1 MKVWLKHREDGS
13 LYDWHPQLAKHPKLY
28 EVTDEELFPEKYAPP
43 QVISKMEEIKAK
55 HAEPLPLFTE
65 DIPEPPAIDPNPEL
79 SAELTTRTRKRNK

>member
-43 QVISKMEEIKAK
+43 PVLAKMEEIKAK
-55 HAEPLPLFTE
+55 HVDQLALFTD
-65 DIPEPPAIDPNPEL
+65 DIPEAPAVDPNPDL
-79 SAELTTRTRKRNK
+79 SAEVTVRTRKRSK